1 MAHVILASLGTD
13 GDILPYTGLG
23 ATLRGRGHRVTLVAA
38 EDYRAL
44 AARHGLEFR
53 SLVTREENAELLG
66 DPDFWHPLKG
76 PRLGARWGVRLLSRQ
91 YELFSELARDET
103 SVFVTN
109 PALLAARLVNEK
121 YGRPL
126 ATVILQPWMI
136 PSSMAPPV
144 MPMGMS
150 LPRWAPRPI
159 GSLYW
164 RTLDFVGAMLMGREL
179 NELREKIGLAPVSRV
194 FGWWLSPQRV
204 LAMFSPAYAAPQRDW
219 PEQVRL
225 TGFPMFDGSGGG
237 ELDPE
242 LLAFCRAGEP
252 PVAFT
257 FGTGMVHAK
266 KLFHA
271 GVEACQRLGLRAL
284 LLTRHAHQLPAPL
297 PPTVRHVPFAP
308 FRALFPL
315 CGAIVHHGGVG
326 TLARALAAGTPQ
338 LILPIA
344 FDQKDNAIHV
354 QKLGAR
360 EWIRAGRA
368 SPGRIAG
375 ALRRLLTPEARARS
389 EAAATQ
395 FAETDQLERAA
406 RCIEELATMPTE
418 QLRAATPAAQ

>member
-1 MAHVILASLGTD
+1 MV
-13 GDILPYTGLG
+13 
-23 ATLRGRGHRVTLVAA
+23 
-38 EDYRAL
+38 
-44 AARHGLEFR
+44 
-53 SLVTREENAELLG
+53 
-66 DPDFWHPLKG
+66 
-76 PRLGARWGVRLLSRQ
+76 GARWGVRLLPRQ
-91 YELFSELARDET
+91 YELFSELARDAT

-121 YGRPL
+121 QGRPL

-136 PSSMAPPV
+136 PSSIAPPV

-164 RTLDFVGAMLMGREL
+164 RAFDLVGATLMGREL
-179 NELREKIGLAPVSRV
+179 NELREKLGLAPVSRV
-194 FGWWLSPQRV
+194 FQWWLS
-204 LAMFSPAYAAPQRDW
+204 PQRDW

-242 LLAFCRAGEP
+242 LLAFCRAGDP

-257 FGTGMVHAK
+257 FGTGMVHAA
-266 KLFHA
+266 KLFRA
-271 GVEACQRLGLRAL
+271 GAEACQRLGVRAL
-284 LLTRHAHQLPAPL
+284 LLTRHAHQLPSPL
-297 PPTVRHVPFAP
+297 PPTIRHVPFAP

-354 QKLGAR
+354 QKLGCG

-368 SPGRIAG
+368 TPGRIAG
-375 ALRRLLTPEARARS
+375 ALRWLLTPEAHARS
-389 EAAATQ
+389 EAAAAQ
-395 FAETDQLERAA
+395 FAETDQLELAA
-406 RCIEELATMPTE
+406 RCIEELAATPVE
-418 QLRAATPAAQ
+418 PLRPAATAAE